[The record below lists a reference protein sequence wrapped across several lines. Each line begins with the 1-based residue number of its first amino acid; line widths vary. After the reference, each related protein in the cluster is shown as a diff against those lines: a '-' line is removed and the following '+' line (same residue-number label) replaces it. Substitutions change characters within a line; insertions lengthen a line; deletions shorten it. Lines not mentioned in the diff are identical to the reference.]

1 MLTLQEKLANLPTT
15 PGVYMMKDENGKVIY
30 VGKAVNLRNRVR
42 QYFQNS
48 DMTPKTRLMVK
59 KIKDFEYIVTDTEV
73 EALILECN
81 LIKEYRPKYN
91 VLLRDDKNYQ
101 YIKITNEM
109 FPRLVTT
116 RKVEKDGAKYFGP
129 YVSGYSVK
137 QTIELLKS
145 LFMLRT
151 CKRKFPD
158 QLGKGRPC
166 LNFYIERCL
175 GVCKGDIPEEEYQK
189 LVEKAVKV
197 LSGKGDE
204 IVEELKKKMFEYA
217 DNLMFEKAQEIKN
230 KITSLEQIITKQK
243 VIYADDRSEDVIN
256 YAEDS
261 SNICI
266 VVLVIRNGKLI
277 NKEEFVLKNDEE
289 VFERFLEQ
297 YYSDVV
303 SVPKEIILP
312 HEVGNGENIEKMIE
326 KLYGFKAKIV
336 VPKQGEKKQLLE
348 MAKKNAEISL
358 VNKQRIENYYIEA
371 LLHLKNLLGIEHD
384 IEKIESYDISNLAGA
399 DNVGT
404 LVVFEDGKF
413 NKDLYRKFKLK
424 SFEGQD
430 DIRSVKEVLTRRFT
444 NLEKHGR
451 LPDLILIDG
460 GQNQVNAAVEVLRSL
475 GFNIPVAGMV
485 KDDRHKTRDLIYKG
499 QELNIQR
506 DSLVFKLI
514 STIQE
519 ETHRFAV
526 KYHRELRKKHLYE
539 SILDEIEGIGEKRK
553 IKLFRIF
560 GSIDNLRK
568 ASIEEIV
575 KAADIPYDI
584 ALKIKEKIG
593 I

>member
-1 MLTLQEKLANLPTT
+1 MLTIQEKLANLPTA
-15 PGVYMMKDENGKVIY
+15 PGVYIMKDENGKVIY

-48 DMTPKTRLMVK
+48 DLPPKTRLMVK
-59 KIKDFEYIVTDTEV
+59 KIKDFDYIVTDTEV

-129 YVSGYSVK
+129 YVKGYSVK

-151 CKRKFPD
+151 CKKKFPE

-175 GVCKGDIPEEEYQK
+175 GVCKGDVSEQEYQE
-189 LVEKAVKV
+189 LVEKAIKV
-197 LSGKGDE
+197 LNGKGDE

-230 KITSLEQIITKQK
+230 KIASLEQIITKQK

-266 VVLVIRNGKLI
+266 VVLIIRNGKLI
-277 NKEEFVLKNDEE
+277 NKEEFVLKNDQEM
-289 VFERFLEQ
+289 FERFLEQ

-303 SVPKEIILP
+303 SVPKEIVLP

-336 VPKQGEKKQLLE
+336 VPKEGDKKQLLE

-358 VNKQRIENYYIEA
+358 VNKQKIENYYSEA
-371 LLHLKNLLGIEHD
+371 LLRLKEILQLEND

-413 NKDLYRKFKLK
+413 NKEYYRKFKIK

-430 DIRSVKEVLTRRFT
+430 DIRSVKEILTRRFT
-444 NLEKHGR
+444 NLEKHGQ

-460 GQNQVNAAVEVLRSL
+460 GQNQVNAAIEVLKSL
-475 GFNIPVAGMV
+475 GLNIPVAGMV
-485 KDDRHKTRDLIYKG
+485 KDDRHRTRDLIYNG

-553 IKLFRIF
+553 LKLFRVF

-575 KAADIPYDI
+575 KAADIPYEV

>member
-1 MLTLQEKLANLPTT
+1 MLLEEKLSNLPTS
-15 PGVYMMKDENGKVIY
+15 PGVYIMKDENGNVIY

-48 DMTPKTRLMVK
+48 QDMPPKTKLMVK
-59 KIKDFEYIVTDTEV
+59 KIKDLDYIVTDNEV

-116 RKVEKDGAKYFGP
+116 RKVEKDGSRYFGP

-137 QTIELLKS
+137 QTVELLKS

-151 CKRKFPD
+151 CKKKFPD

-166 LNFYIERCL
+166 LNFHIEKCL
-175 GVCKGDIPEEEYQK
+175 GVCKGDVSEEEYQK
-189 LVEKAVKV
+189 LVDRAVKV

-204 IVEELKKKMFEYA
+204 IVEELKAKMFEYA
-217 DNLMFEKAQEIKN
+217 ENLMFEKAQEIKN
-230 KITSLEQIITKQK
+230 KLSSLEQIITKQK
-243 VIYADDRSEDVIN
+243 VVYADDRSEDVIN
-256 YAEDS
+256 FAKDDTH
-261 SNICI
+261 IAI
-266 VVLVIRNGKLI
+266 VVLIIRNGKLI
-277 NKEEFVLKNDEE
+277 NKEEFVLKAEE
-289 VFERFLEQ
+289 DTFERFLEQ

-303 SVPKEIILP
+303 SLPKEIIIP
-312 HEVGNGENIEKMIE
+312 HRIKNADNIEKMIE
-326 KLYGFKAKIV
+326 KLYGFKVKVTI
-336 VPKQGEKKQLLE
+336 PKQGEKKQLLD

-358 VNKQRIENYYIEA
+358 ANRQRVDDVYAEA
-371 LLHLKNLLGIEHD
+371 LLNLKNMLGLENE
-384 IEKIESYDISNLAGA
+384 IEKIESYDISNIAGA

-413 NKDLYRKFKLK
+413 NKEFYRKFKIK
-424 SFEGQD
+424 GFEGQD

-451 LPDLILIDG
+451 IPDLILIDG
-460 GQNQVNAAVEVLRSL
+460 GQNQVNAALEVLNAL
-475 GFNIPVAGMV
+475 GFSIPVAGMV
-485 KDDRHKTRDLIYKG
+485 KDDRHKTRDLIYNGKEVG
-499 QELNIQR
+499 IQEYP
-506 DSLVFKLI
+506 LVYKLI
-514 STIQE
+514 YAIQE

-526 KYHRELRKKHLYE
+526 KFHREVRKKHLYE

-553 IKLFRIF
+553 LKLFRTF

-575 KAADIPYDI
+575 KAAEIPYEV

-593 I
+593 V

>member
-1 MLTLQEKLANLPTT
+1 MTIQEKLANLPTT
-15 PGVYMMKDENGKVIY
+15 PGVYIMKDENGRVIY

-48 DMTPKTRLMVK
+48 DMTPKTRLMVS
-59 KIKDFEYIVTDTEV
+59 KIKDFDYIVTDTEV

-129 YVSGYSVK
+129 YVKGYSVR

-151 CKRKFPD
+151 CKKKFPE
-158 QLGKGRPC
+158 QLGRGRPC

-175 GVCKGDIPEEEYQK
+175 GVCKGDVSEEEYQG
-189 LVEKAVKV
+189 LVEKAIKV
-197 LSGKGDE
+197 LNGRGEE
-204 IVEELKKKMFEYA
+204 IVEDLKKKMFEYA
-217 DNLMFEKAQEIKN
+217 DKLMFEKAQEIKN

-256 YAEDS
+256 YASDS

-266 VVLVIRNGKLI
+266 VVFIIRNGKLI
-277 NKEEFVLKNDEE
+277 NKEEFVLKNDEQI
-289 VFERFLEQ
+289 FERFLEQ

-303 SVPKEIILP
+303 SVPKEIVIP
-312 HEVGNGENIEKMIE
+312 HLVENCGSVEEMIE
-326 KLYGFKAKIV
+326 KLYGFRTKIV
-336 VPKQGEKKQLLE
+336 VPKQGDKKQLLE
-348 MAKKNAEISL
+348 MAKKNAEILL
-358 VNKQRIENYYIEA
+358 VNKQKVENYYTEA
-371 LLHLKNLLGIEHD
+371 LLHLKNMLNISHE
-384 IEKIESYDISNLAGA
+384 IEKIESYDISNLAGS

-404 LVVFEDGKF
+404 LVVFEDGRF
-413 NKDLYRKFKLK
+413 NKDFYRKFKIK

-430 DIRSVKEVLTRRFT
+430 DIRSVKEVLMRRFASP
-444 NLEKHGR
+444 EKHGR

-460 GQNQVNAAVEVLRSL
+460 GQNQVNAAVEVLKSL
-475 GFNIPVAGMV
+475 GLSIPVAGMV
-485 KDDRHKTRDLIYKG
+485 KDDRHRTRDLIYNG
-499 QELNIQR
+499 QEMGIQK
-506 DSLVFKLI
+506 DALVFKLI
-514 STIQE
+514 SAIQE

-553 IKLFRIF
+553 LKLFRVF

-575 KAADIPYDI
+575 KAADIPYDV
-584 ALKIKEKIG
+584 AMKIKEKIG

>member
-348 MAKKNAEISL
+348 MAKRT
-358 VNKQRIENYYIEA
+358 Q
-371 LLHLKNLLGIEHD
+371 
-384 IEKIESYDISNLAGA
+384 
-399 DNVGT
+399 
-404 LVVFEDGKF
+404 KF
-413 NKDLYRKFKLK
+413 
-424 SFEGQD
+424 
-430 DIRSVKEVLTRRFT
+430 
-444 NLEKHGR
+444 R
-451 LPDLILIDG
+451 L
-460 GQNQVNAAVEVLRSL
+460 
-475 GFNIPVAGMV
+475 
-485 KDDRHKTRDLIYKG
+485 
-499 QELNIQR
+499 
-506 DSLVFKLI
+506 
-514 STIQE
+514 
-519 ETHRFAV
+519 
-526 KYHRELRKKHLYE
+526 
-539 SILDEIEGIGEKRK
+539 SINRG
-553 IKLFRIF
+553 
-560 GSIDNLRK
+560 
-568 ASIEEIV
+568 
-575 KAADIPYDI
+575 
-584 ALKIKEKIG
+584 
-593 I
+593 